1 MDMKKANSRIMPV
14 HDPENKNKH
23 HQNGK
28 TQKQQ
33 LT

>member
-1 MDMKKANSRIMPV
+1 MEMDMKKANNRIMPV

-28 TQKQQ
+28 T
-33 LT
+33 